1 MKSFLKMFFASFF
14 AFIVGGVILVFLTIG
29 IITAIFSSSSK
40 DDKVVVKE
48 NSVLVLDLS
57 NVVVEQGK
65 KSSPLNLEG
74 IPGVNN
80 VKKVG
85 LNQIIRSIKKAKT
98 DENIKGIYIKA
109 LGVNNGWATSKSIR
123 DALLDFKKSGK
134 FIYSYSELFT
144 EKNYYIASAS
154 DKIYLHPEGFFEW
167 NGLNINLMFYKKV
180 LEKVGVEPVVFRVG
194 TYKSAVEPFIQE
206 KMSDPN
212 REQLQLLLDDF
223 WSYYLKSVSKSR
235 KISKPKL
242 HAMADSLIF
251 IDPSIAKKQKF
262 VDKVAYKDILIKDL
276 KKKLSLEKEDKLS
289 DHLISI
295 QKYDKVLPE
304 DAGMEQKDSE
314 NKVAVIYANGEIIM
328 GKGDDNVIGSESLV
342 QEIRKAREDEN
353 IKAVVLR
360 VNSPGG
366 SALAS
371 DIIWRE
377 IILTKKVKP
386 VVASFG
392 DVAASGGYYIS
403 AACNKIVAQPNTI
416 TGSIGV
422 FGLMFKTEKLMNEK
436 IGLTFDQVS
445 TNKYADFGNTNRTM
459 EEYEKNKMQGNVN
472 MIYSKFISVVQKG
485 RKFKDSVSVDKIA
498 QGRVW
503 TGIQAKKIGLVDEF
517 GGLDK
522 AIKIAAKLAE
532 LGDDYTVEELPEP
545 KDPLEQIFKQLL
557 GGASLKV
564 VLNDMK
570 LKEEFD
576 IYMKVKNI
584 MKNDPK
590 QVMMWMPSELQIN

>member
-1 MKSFLKMFFASFF
+1 MFFASFF

-85 LNQIIRSIKKAKT
+85 LNQITRSIKKAKT

-123 DALLDFKKSGK
+123 DALVDFKKSGK
-134 FIYSYSELFT
+134 FVYSYSELFT

-212 REQLQLLLDDF
+212 REQLQLLVDVF
-223 WSYYLKSVSKSR
+223 WSYYLKSISKSR
-235 KISKPKL
+235 KISKSKL

-262 VDKVAYKDILIKDL
+262 VDKIAYKDVLIKDL
-276 KKKLSLEKEDKLS
+276 RKKLSLEEDDKLK

-295 QKYDKVLPE
+295 QRYDKVLPE

-532 LGDDYTVEELPEP
+532 LGDDYMVEELPVP
-545 KDPLEQIFKQLL
+545 KDPLEQIFKKLL
-557 GGASLKV
+557 GGASLEI

>member
-1 MKSFLKMFFASFF
+1 MFFASFF